1 VRGLELQTPGPS
13 TQSSQPSA
21 NGAHSSNGNGL
32 RDRTLFDA
40 AVVTAELEDLSA
52 EEVIRWAIET
62 FHPSLYFACSF
73 QKTSSV
79 VIDIAQKIDPETRF
93 FYLDTEVLFEES
105 YETRDRLAE
114 ALGIEFDRF
123 HNLTLEEQEAEH
135 GPELWNRN
143 PDACCGIR
151 KVEPMRQAL
160 SSVDC
165 WVAGVRRADSS
176 SRSAT
181 PKFGWDKRFN
191 LWKLN
196 PLADWT
202 ERDVWNY
209 IREHHLPYN
218 PLHDHGYPSIG
229 CTHCTQPVVPGGDL
243 REGRWMGLEKTEC
256 GIN

>member
-1 VRGLELQTPGPS
+1 MKPPPVTLSGTVPTPADLDHEEIASRLEG
-13 TQSSQPSA
+13 
-21 NGAHSSNGNGL
+21 
-32 RDRTLFDA
+32 
-40 AVVTAELEDLSA
+40 LSA
-52 EEVIRWAIET
+52 SET
-62 FHPSLYFACSF
+62 LEWMFENFGERHFIACSF

-79 VIDIAQKIDPETRF
+79 TAHLASTVNPDARF
-93 FYLDTEVLFEES
+93 FYLDTDVLFEET

-114 ALGIEFDRF
+114 ALGIEFHRF
-123 HNLTLEEQEAEH
+123 HNLTLAEQEAEH
-135 GPELWNRN
+135 GPELWNRD
-143 PDACCGIR
+143 PDACCGLR
-151 KVEPMRQAL
+151 KVEPMRRAL

-176 SRSAT
+176 SRAKT
-181 PKFGWDKRFN
+181 PKFGWDKRFY

-218 PLHDHGYPSIG
+218 PLHDRGYPSIG
-229 CTHCTQPVVPGGDL
+229 CTHCTQPVEPGGDL
-243 REGRWMGLEKTEC
+243 RDGRWSGLAKTEC

>member
-1 VRGLELQTPGPS
+1 MKPPPVTLSGTVPTP
-13 TQSSQPSA
+13 A
-21 NGAHSSNGNGL
+21 DLDHEAI
-32 RDRTLFDA
+32 A
-40 AVVTAELEDLSA
+40 AELERSSA
-52 EEVIRWAIET
+52 QEALEWMFENFGEGHYI
-62 FHPSLYFACSF
+62 ACSF

-79 VIDIAQKIDPETRF
+79 TAHLATTVNPEARF

-135 GPELWNRN
+135 GPELWNRD
-143 PDACCGIR
+143 PDACCALR
-151 KVEPMRQAL
+151 KVEPMRRAL

-176 SRSAT
+176 TRSKT
-181 PKFGWDKRFN
+181 PKFAWDKRFN

-218 PLHDHGYPSIG
+218 PLHDRGYPSIG
-229 CTHCTQPVVPGGDL
+229 CTHCTKPVEPGGDL
-243 REGRWMGLEKTEC
+243 RDGRWSGLAKTEC

>member
-1 VRGLELQTPGPS
+1 MKPPPVTLSGTVPTP
-13 TQSSQPSA
+13 A
-21 NGAHSSNGNGL
+21 DLDHEAI
-32 RDRTLFDA
+32 A
-40 AVVTAELEDLSA
+40 AELERSSA
-52 EEVIRWAIET
+52 QEALEWLFENFGERHYI
-62 FHPSLYFACSF
+62 ACSF
-73 QKTSSV
+73 QKTSS
-79 VIDIAQKIDPETRF
+79 ITAHMATQINPDARF
-93 FYLDTEVLFEES
+93 FYLDTDVLFEES

-123 HNLTLEEQEAEH
+123 HNLTLDEQEAEH
-135 GPELWNRN
+135 GPELWNRD

-151 KVEPMRQAL
+151 KVEPMRRAL

-165 WVAGVRRADSS
+165 WAAGVRRADSS
-176 SRSAT
+176 SRSKT
-181 PKFGWDKRFN
+181 PKFAWDKRFN

-218 PLHDHGYPSIG
+218 PLHDRGYPSIG
-229 CTHCTQPVVPGGDL
+229 CTHCTRPVEPGGDL
-243 REGRWMGLEKTEC
+243 RDGRWTGLAKTEC

>member
-1 VRGLELQTPGPS
+1 MKPPPVTLSGTVPTPADLDHEAIAAGLEQS
-13 TQSSQPSA
+13 TAQEA
-21 NGAHSSNGNGL
+21 
-32 RDRTLFDA
+32 
-40 AVVTAELEDLSA
+40 LEWMF
-52 EEVIRWAIET
+52 ENFGERHYI
-62 FHPSLYFACSF
+62 ACSF
-73 QKTSSV
+73 QKTSSITAHLASQV
-79 VIDIAQKIDPETRF
+79 NPEARF

-114 ALGIEFDRF
+114 ALGIDFDRF

-135 GPELWNRN
+135 GPELWNRD
-143 PDACCGIR
+143 PDACCALR
-151 KVEPMRQAL
+151 KVEPMRRAL

-176 SRSAT
+176 SRSKT
-181 PKFGWDKRFN
+181 PKFAWDKRFN

-218 PLHDHGYPSIG
+218 PLHDRGYPSIG
-229 CTHCTQPVVPGGDL
+229 CTHCTKPVEPGGDL
-243 REGRWMGLEKTEC
+243 RDGRWSGLAKTEC

>member
-1 VRGLELQTPGPS
+1 MKPPPVTLSGTVPTP
-13 TQSSQPSA
+13 A
-21 NGAHSSNGNGL
+21 DLDHEAI
-32 RDRTLFDA
+32 A
-40 AVVTAELEDLSA
+40 AELEQSTAQEAMEWMFENFGDRHY
-52 EEVIRWAIET
+52 I
-62 FHPSLYFACSF
+62 ACSF

-79 VIDIAQKIDPETRF
+79 TAHLASIVNPEARF
-93 FYLDTEVLFEES
+93 FYLDTDVLFPES

-114 ALGIEFDRF
+114 ALGVEFDRF
-123 HNLTLEEQEAEH
+123 HNLTLAEQEAEH
-135 GPELWNRN
+135 GPELWNRD

-151 KVEPMRQAL
+151 KVEPMRRAL

-176 SRSAT
+176 SRSKT

-218 PLHDHGYPSIG
+218 PLHDRGYPSIG
-229 CTHCTQPVVPGGDL
+229 CTHCTQPVEPGGDL
-243 REGRWMGLEKTEC
+243 RAGRWTGLAKTEC

>member
-1 VRGLELQTPGPS
+1 MKPPPVTLSGTVPTP
-13 TQSSQPSA
+13 A
-21 NGAHSSNGNGL
+21 DLDHEAI
-32 RDRTLFDA
+32 A
-40 AVVTAELEDLSA
+40 AELEQSTAQEALEWMFENFGDRHY
-52 EEVIRWAIET
+52 I
-62 FHPSLYFACSF
+62 ACSF
-73 QKTSSV
+73 QKTSTITAHMASTV
-79 VIDIAQKIDPETRF
+79 NPEARF
-93 FYLDTEVLFEES
+93 FYLDTDVLFEES

-135 GPELWNRN
+135 GPELWNRD

-151 KVEPMRQAL
+151 KVEPMRRAL

-176 SRSAT
+176 TRSKT
-181 PKFGWDKRFN
+181 PKFAWDKRFN

-229 CTHCTQPVVPGGDL
+229 CTHCTKPVEPGGDL
-243 REGRWMGLEKTEC
+243 RDGRWSGLEKTEC

>member
-1 VRGLELQTPGPS
+1 VRDLNRAPAMKPPPVTLSGTVPTPADLDHEEIAARLEG
-13 TQSSQPSA
+13 
-21 NGAHSSNGNGL
+21 
-32 RDRTLFDA
+32 
-40 AVVTAELEDLSA
+40 LSA
-52 EEVIRWAIET
+52 SET
-62 FHPSLYFACSF
+62 LEWMFENFGERHFIACSF

-79 VIDIAQKIDPETRF
+79 TAHLASTVNPDARF
-93 FYLDTEVLFEES
+93 FYLDTDVLFEET

-114 ALGIEFDRF
+114 ALGIEFHRF
-123 HNLTLEEQEAEH
+123 HNLTLAEQEAEH
-135 GPELWNRN
+135 GPELWNRD
-143 PDACCGIR
+143 PDACCGLR
-151 KVEPMRQAL
+151 KVEPMRRAL

-176 SRSAT
+176 SRAKT

-218 PLHDHGYPSIG
+218 PLHDRGYPSIG
-229 CTHCTQPVVPGGDL
+229 CTHCTQPVEPGGDL
-243 REGRWMGLEKTEC
+243 RDGRWSGLAKTEC

>member
-1 VRGLELQTPGPS
+1 MKPPPVTLSGTVPTP
-13 TQSSQPSA
+13 A
-21 NGAHSSNGNGL
+21 DLDHEAI
-32 RDRTLFDA
+32 A
-40 AVVTAELEDLSA
+40 AELEQSSA
-52 EEVIRWAIET
+52 QEALEWMFENFGERHYI
-62 FHPSLYFACSF
+62 ACSF
-73 QKTSSV
+73 QKTSTITAHLASTV
-79 VIDIAQKIDPETRF
+79 NPEARF
-93 FYLDTEVLFEES
+93 FYLDTDVLFEES

-135 GPELWNRN
+135 GPELWNRD
-143 PDACCGIR
+143 PDACCAIR
-151 KVEPMRQAL
+151 KVEPMRRAL

-176 SRSAT
+176 TRSKT
-181 PKFGWDKRFN
+181 PKFAWDKRFN

-218 PLHDHGYPSIG
+218 PLHDRGYPSIG
-229 CTHCTQPVVPGGDL
+229 CTHCTKPVEPGGDL
-243 REGRWMGLEKTEC
+243 RDGRWSGIAKTEC

>member
-1 VRGLELQTPGPS
+1 MKPPPVTLSGTVPTPADLDHEAIAG
-13 TQSSQPSA
+13 
-21 NGAHSSNGNGL
+21 
-32 RDRTLFDA
+32 
-40 AVVTAELEDLSA
+40 ELEQSTA
-52 EEVIRWAIET
+52 RET
-62 FHPSLYFACSF
+62 LEWMFENFGERHYIACSF

-79 VIDIAQKIDPETRF
+79 TAHMATQVNPEARF
-93 FYLDTEVLFEES
+93 FYLDTDVLFEES

-123 HNLTLEEQEAEH
+123 HNLTLAEQEAEH

-165 WVAGVRRADSS
+165 WAAGVRRADSS
-176 SRSAT
+176 SRSKT

-218 PLHDHGYPSIG
+218 PLHDRGYPSIG
-229 CTHCTQPVVPGGDL
+229 CTHCTQPVGPGGDM
-243 REGRWMGLEKTEC
+243 RDGRWTGLAKTEC